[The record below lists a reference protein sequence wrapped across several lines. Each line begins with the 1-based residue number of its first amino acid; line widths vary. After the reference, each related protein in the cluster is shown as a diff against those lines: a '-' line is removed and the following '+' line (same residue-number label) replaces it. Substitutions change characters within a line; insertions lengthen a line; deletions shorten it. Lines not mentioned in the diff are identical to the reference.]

1 MNNVTGKAVVSE
13 DYLKSRLYLVDEL
26 RHLARKTSVVIEA
39 PRRFGKTSV
48 IKEFKRQEEAKSEK
62 EREFNVLFLELEG
75 EETLHEFCFKLFKE
89 LLSLYHVRRQFDKI
103 TGLLGSAWNAFALR
117 IPKLK
122 IPEFEVELHEKTRN
136 MDFTAWKE
144 KLTPLIHGL
153 DSFDTHT
160 VIAFDEFP
168 DMLLNFKN
176 RAKEKKDFIT
186 LVDRLTAWLRALRQN
201 QAGVCK
207 YQFVF
212 CGSVNMR
219 KTLEEIGL
227 GKRMNDIE
235 SLVVPNMKAE
245 DAELLVNSL
254 MEKYALGIAPE
265 GVSFMVA
272 KITNGSPYYGQI
284 LFKAL
289 RESREQK
296 INLKTLK
303 TLYEQMLRGGGH
315 DLNHFHARL
324 ETYFGHTER
333 KCSEIILKHLCSD
346 PLHEKKLFDNHVSEL
361 CGYEVFQSVV
371 NRLVYEGY
379 IMRDIANNG
388 VLTFVAPLLKDW
400 WSCKVGVR

>member
-26 RHLARKTSVVIEA
+26 RDFARKTSVVIEA

-48 IKEFKRQEEAKSEK
+48 IKEFKRQEEAKSEE

-75 EETLHEFCFKLFKE
+75 EETLHAFCFKLFKE

-103 TGLLGSAWNAFALR
+103 TDLLGNAWNAFALR

-122 IPEFEVELHEKTRN
+122 IPEFEVELREKTRD

-144 KLTPLIHGL
+144 KLTPLIDGL
-153 DSFDTHT
+153 NSFDMRT

-176 RAKEKKDFIT
+176 RAREQKDFTT

-201 QAGVCK
+201 QTGGSK

-235 SLVVPNMKAE
+235 SLIIPNMKAE
-245 DAELLVNSL
+245 DAELLINSL
-254 MEKYALGIAPE
+254 MKEYALEIAPE
-265 GVSFMVA
+265 GVSFMVS

-289 RESREQK
+289 RDSRERMLSLEM
-296 INLKTLK
+296 LKAR
-303 TLYEQMLRGGGH
+303 YDEMLRGGNH
-315 DLNHFHARL
+315 DLNHYHTRL
-324 ETYFGHTER
+324 KKYLGSVER
-333 KCSEIILKHLCSD
+333 DCSEIILKHLCFE

-388 VLTFVAPLLKDW
+388 ALTFVAPLLKDW
-400 WSCKVGVR
+400 WSYKVGVR

>member
-26 RHLARKTSVVIEA
+26 RSFVRKTSVVIEA

-103 TGLLGSAWNAFALR
+103 KDLLGTAWDAVASR
-117 IPKLK
+117 IKKLQ
-122 IPEFEVELHEKTRN
+122 IPELEVELREKTRN

-144 KLTPLIHGL
+144 KLTPLINGL

-176 RAKEKKDFIT
+176 RAKEQKAYRT

-201 QAGVCK
+201 QTGGCK
-207 YQFVF
+207 YHFVF

-245 DAELLVNSL
+245 EAESLVKSL
-254 MEKYALGIAPE
+254 MEEYALEIAPE

-289 RESREQK
+289 LDSRERK
-296 INLKTLK
+296 ISLKTLK
-303 TLYEQMLRGGGH
+303 TLYEQMLRGGSH

-324 ETYFGHTER
+324 ETYLGHTER
-333 KCSEIILKHLCSD
+333 KCSEIILKHLCFE
-346 PLHEKKLFDNHVSEL
+346 PLHEKKLFDNHLSEL

-379 IMRDIANNG
+379 IMRDIGNNG
-388 VLTFVAPLLKDW
+388 ALTFVAPLLKDW
-400 WSCKVGVR
+400 WSCKVGVS

>member
-62 EREFNVLFLELEG
+62 EREFNVLFLELGG

-144 KLTPLIHGL
+144 KITPLIRGL

-176 RAKEKKDFIT
+176 RANGYEDYIT
-186 LVDRLTAWLRALRQN
+186 LVDRLTAWLRTLRQN
-201 QAGVCK
+201 QTGGSK

-212 CGSVNMR
+212 CGSVNTR
-219 KTLEEIGL
+219 NTLEEVGL

-235 SLVVPNMKAE
+235 ALVVPNMKAE
-245 DAELLVNSL
+245 DAELLIDSL
-254 MEKYALGIAPE
+254 IKKYVLEITPE
-265 GVSFMVA
+265 GISFMTS
-272 KITNGSPYYGQI
+272 KITNESPYYGQI
-284 LFKAL
+284 LFKSL
-289 RESREQK
+289 LDSRERK
-296 INLKTLK
+296 ISLETLK
-303 TLYEQMLRGGGH
+303 MLYEQMLRGRSH

-324 ETYFGHTER
+324 KMYLGHTER

-346 PLHEKKLFDNHVSEL
+346 PLHEKKLFDNHISEL

-388 VLTFVAPLLKDW
+388 ALTFVAPLLQDW

>member
-26 RHLARKTSVVIEA
+26 RDFVRKTSVVIEA

-48 IKEFKRQEEAKSEK
+48 IKEFKRQEEAKSEN

-103 TGLLGSAWNAFALR
+103 TDLLGTAWNAFASR
-117 IPKLK
+117 IKKLQ
-122 IPEFEVELHEKTRN
+122 IPEFEVELREKTRD
-136 MDFTAWKE
+136 MDFTDWKE
-144 KLTPLIHGL
+144 KLTPLITGL
-153 DSFDTHT
+153 NSFGMNT

-176 RAKEKKDFIT
+176 RANEHEDYVT
-186 LVDRLTAWLRALRQN
+186 LVDRLTAWLRTLRQN
-201 QAGVCK
+201 QTGGSK

-219 KTLEEIGL
+219 NTLEEIGL

-245 DAELLVNSL
+245 DAGLLVNSL
-254 MEKYALGIAPE
+254 IEKYALEIAPE

-284 LFKAL
+284 LFKTL
-289 RESREQK
+289 LDSRERE
-296 INLKTLK
+296 ISLEMLKM
-303 TLYEQMLRGGGH
+303 LYEQMLRVGNH
-315 DLNHFHARL
+315 DLNHFHTRL
-324 ETYFGHTER
+324 QRYLGPIER
-333 KCSEIILKHLCSD
+333 KCSEIVLKHLCSE
-346 PLHEKKLFDNHVSEL
+346 PLHEKKLFDNHLSEL
-361 CGYEVFQSVV
+361 CRYEVFQTVV

-388 VLTFVAPLLKDW
+388 ALTFVAPLLKDW
-400 WSCKVGVR
+400 WSYKVGVH

>member
-26 RHLARKTSVVIEA
+26 RHLVKKTSVVIEA

-75 EETLHEFCFKLFKE
+75 EETLHKFCFKLFKE
-89 LLSLYHVRRQFDKI
+89 LLSLYPVRRQFDKI
-103 TGLLGSAWNAFALR
+103 KDLLGTAWDAVASR
-117 IPKLK
+117 IKKLQ
-122 IPEFEVELHEKTRN
+122 IPELEVELREKTRA

-144 KLTPLIHGL
+144 KLTPLINGL

-176 RAKEKKDFIT
+176 QAKEQKAYRT

-201 QAGVCK
+201 QTSGCK
-207 YQFVF
+207 YHFVF

-245 DAELLVNSL
+245 DAGLLVNSL
-254 MEKYALGIAPE
+254 IEKYALEIAPE

-284 LFKAL
+284 FFKAL
-289 RESREQK
+289 LDSRERK
-296 INLKTLK
+296 ISLETLK
-303 TLYEQMLRGGGH
+303 TLYEQMLRGGSH

-324 ETYFGHTER
+324 KIYLGHTER
-333 KCSEIILKHLCSD
+333 ECSEIILKHLCIE
-346 PLHEKKLFDNHVSEL
+346 PLPEKYLFDHHISGM
-361 CGYEVFQSVV
+361 CDYEDFQSVV
-371 NRLVYEGY
+371 NRLLYEGY

-388 VLTFVAPLLKDW
+388 SLTFVAPLLKDW
-400 WSCKVGVR
+400 WSYKAGVR